1 MHRLLVVLAIVGAGF
16 GVGVAQPPSAEA
28 QSYLILAMTFHPTG
42 SASNSA
48 LLTCGWHDVCDGS
61 YPDTPSKGLDWVAQG
76 GSTSTWVR
84 IWNYGGPS
92 SSTWVARMN
101 SSMPTTGCYRIAS
114 EVKRISDW
122 AIFGSVVNQHSR
134 RTGSAYSN
142 LFSRSGGY
150 QNASVVGSMIP
161 SGQDNCLTGG
171 VHTMQWYASGDYDTE
186 SAKNAGIAKE
196 CVIVPPDDTKCCI
209 LCNKPYS
216 IWITYEY
223 YFRFYS

>member
-1 MHRLLVVLAIVGAGF
+1 MHRLIVVLAIVGASF

-28 QSYLILAMTFHPTG
+28 QSSLILAMTFHPTG

-48 LLTCGWHDVCDGS
+48 ILTCGWHDICDAS
-61 YPDTPSKGLDWVAQG
+61 YPDTYSKGLDWVAQG

-114 EVKRISDW
+114 EVKRISDG

-134 RTGSAYSN
+134 RTGSAYAN

-150 QNASVVGSMIP
+150 QNPSVVGSFVP
-161 SGQDNCLTGG
+161 LGQDNCTTEGP
-171 VHTMQWYASGDYDTE
+171 HTMQWYASGDYDTE
-186 SAKNAGIAKE
+186 SGKNGGVPKE
-196 CVIVPPDDTKCCI
+196 CLPNSSTCCYS
-209 LCNKPYS
+209 CNKSYS
-216 IWITYEY
+216 IWLTYEW